1 MAKFNP
7 IIISNVLSNNICQ
20 SWMNIILR
28 LSISLRLNFSLIS
41 VYETCFCQWTNCSL
55 VTIYIYMYLCF
66 FSERQRRKKEKKE
79 EDENKLRD
87 GGNSSSFKKGRKDS
101 IVDAKRDSW
110 RSSER
115 KGESKNHPWIDRF
128 IICRRFVI
136 RALPFFVCLWDRDI
150 DAASCDDF
158 RDSPPLWRRWQNG

>member
-1 MAKFNP
+1 MPKLDEYYFT
-7 IIISNVLSNNICQ
+7 S
-20 SWMNIILR
+20 
-28 LSISLRLNFSLIS
+28 LNFSSTQLLFDLCLWNVFLS
-41 VYETCFCQWTNCSL
+41 MNKLFSSYH
-55 VTIYIYMYLCF
+55 IYIYMYLCF
-66 FSERQRRKKEKKE
+66 LSERQRRNKEKKE

-158 RDSPPLWRRWQNG
+158 RDSSPLWRRWQNG